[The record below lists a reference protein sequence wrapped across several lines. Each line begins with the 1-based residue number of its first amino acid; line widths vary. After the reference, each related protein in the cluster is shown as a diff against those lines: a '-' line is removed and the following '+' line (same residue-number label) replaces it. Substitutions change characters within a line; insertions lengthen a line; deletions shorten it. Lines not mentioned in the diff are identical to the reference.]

1 MDGDH
6 YRISSCDM
14 WVCTVPYCAIGRC
27 KQVDLCFIGSSAAGC
42 HYNAILK
49 ICAQYS
55 QLFLTVGVIEIA
67 IEQLKHVFIA
77 IELLKSKWLS
87 KVVIKC
93 PTYGVAFVVQ

>member
-27 KQVDLCFIGSSAAGC
+27 KQVDLCFIGSSAASF
-42 HYNAILK
+42 HYNAIHK
-49 ICAQYS
+49 ICAHS
-55 QLFLTVGVIEIA
+55 QLFLTVGGHRNSDRAAEIPVTK
-67 IEQLKHVFIA
+67 L
-77 IELLKSKWLS
+77 WLS